1 MYKRGAKIKL
11 FKPKDCNNLPQ
22 SDFFTLG
29 FQLIILS
36 STENFSGESIWVRPQ
51 YDPHISGQSL

>member
-11 FKPKDCNNLPQ
+11 FKPKDCNNLSQ

-36 STENFSGESIWVRPQ
+36 STENFPVRV
-51 YDPHISGQSL
+51 YG